1 MQQTIKSLLIDPNP
15 TSALNEEAGKLL
27 LEDYP
32 AYCAHAKLYTE
43 VHAMKAKVK
52 LKMSPQKP
60 ELVKSHQQQEKR
72 TKNGLASNVIPL
84 SASHAQN
91 APTPEPDTK
100 PRIFSLRIGVKRADE
115 DGENRPTTKSSKVR
129 RAGKGDLR
137 RL

>member
-1 MQQTIKSLLIDPNP
+1 LIDPNP

-32 AYCAHAKLYTE
+32 TYCAHAKLYTE
-43 VHAMKAKVK
+43 VHAMKATTKPNNVRAK
-52 LKMSPQKP
+52 SKDGLNENEISAPEKKRRNNSP
-60 ELVKSHQQQEKR
+60 SR
-72 TKNGLASNVIPL
+72 AIPL

-91 APTPEPDTK
+91 APTPEPDMK
-100 PRIFSLRIGVKRADE
+100 PRIFSLAIGIKSPNE
-115 DGENRPTTKSSKVR
+115 DGENRPTKPHLKVR